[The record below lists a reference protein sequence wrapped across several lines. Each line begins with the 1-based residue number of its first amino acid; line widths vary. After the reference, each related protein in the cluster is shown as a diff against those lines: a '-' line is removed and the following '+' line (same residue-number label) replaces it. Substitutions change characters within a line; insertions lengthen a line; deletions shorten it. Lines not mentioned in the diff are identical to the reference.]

1 MEFNQPDFTEKDD
14 SGEKE
19 NLNKD
24 DFPAEHNSP
33 LDMDDNKQETK
44 VNLESDSTPL
54 LEKDYNKHND
64 LEEGIQSKKNQD
76 KVGKEKKKGEI
87 IT

>member
-24 DFPAEHNSP
+24 DFPAEDSSR

-54 LEKDYNKHND
+54 LEKDHNKHND
-64 LEEGIQSKKNQD
+64 LQEGIQSKTNQD
-76 KVGKEKKKGEI
+76 KVAKEKKKGEM